1 MSFRNNYVLKFFNFS
16 TSIND
21 SNKTSSTNQIESKWW
36 NDDSFKSYCKEKLY
50 WKKIYFSMKWFKSAD
65 SIPSLSLFLDLW
77 KRFYLKFGLQ
87 CFCNLYLKFCFM
99 NFLYSYV
106 YSVILDLR
114 NVVTYF
120 LADNDNDGVN
130 LCDPNS

>member
-1 MSFRNNYVLKFFNFS
+1 
-16 TSIND
+16 
-21 SNKTSSTNQIESKWW
+21 
-36 NDDSFKSYCKEKLY
+36 
-50 WKKIYFSMKWFKSAD
+50 
-65 SIPSLSLFLDLW
+65 
-77 KRFYLKFGLQ
+77 
-87 CFCNLYLKFCFM
+87 M